1 MADNSSLLSLLFSQ
15 FFCHKPDIKLSSSPP
30 SFHIFLYSSFL
41 HSVWWPSL
49 PPPSVFFLVL
59 AAYDFTLL
67 SKLQPPL
74 QSSFISPH
82 PKSFPHPLPSLH
94 HSSCTVL
101 MMLVGIN
108 QSLLRWCKPVS
119 IKKSGWAP
127 DWYAFLRMNL
137 LCYKWK
143 TQEMSMINV

>member
-1 MADNSSLLSLLFSQ
+1 MIRAHLFRGLSASSGWLIIPPCCPFYFLSFSATSLISN
-15 FFCHKPDIKLSSSPP
+15 FSPLPPHFTYSSIPP
-30 SFHIFLYSSFL
+30 SFTLFGDHHFLL
-41 HSVWWPSL
+41 L
-49 PPPSVFFLVL
+49 LLFFLVL

-108 QSLLRWCKPVS
+108 QSL
-119 IKKSGWAP
+119 
-127 DWYAFLRMNL
+127 
-137 LCYKWK
+137 
-143 TQEMSMINV
+143 